1 MLTRVRNRSLDD
13 DGQIAILIVT
23 FLAVAALMAWVAI
36 DASIVFLARQRL
48 ASAADGAAL
57 TAAQQLN
64 AGQYYGGECVESL
77 PLDEAA
83 VEAVLDRYRS
93 GDIELDATLESVDGG
108 PGVAVQA
115 QIVVDLP
122 TVAALG
128 VDSWTVKY
136 DARARSDITGNP
148 CGVEGP

>member
-1 MLTRVRNRSLDD
+1 LTDIHDRSLDD

-77 PLDEAA
+77 PLDQAA
-83 VEAVLDRYRS
+83 VEGVLERYRT
-93 GDIELDATLESVDGG
+93 GGITLEATTEQVAGG
-108 PGVAVQA
+108 PGVAVA
-115 QIVVDLP
+115 GELVVDLP
-122 TVAALG
+122 TVASIG
-128 VDSWTVKY
+128 VDSWTVRY
-136 DARARSDITGNP
+136 DARARSDITGVACP
-148 CGVEGP
+148 